1 MNRTKQKPKIMNTH
15 KIALVTGASR
25 GLGRDMALKIAGRG
39 LDLLLTYHTQKAAA
53 EAVAEEVRAT
63 GQKAAVFRLDTRK
76 TAAFGTF
83 FEQVERYLQ
92 AEYGQARFD
101 VLVNNAGTGIYK
113 PFTETTEA
121 DFDEMMEV
129 HLKGVYFLTQ
139 KALPYLRDGG
149 RIINISSGLARFT
162 FPGSSAYA
170 SMKGGVDVFTR
181 YLAKELAGRKI
192 AANSVAP
199 GAVGTDFGNGEN
211 LRNLKKRELVTGLTA
226 LGRVGVPEDIGGVV
240 AFLCTED
247 ARWIN
252 GQRIEVAGGIML

>member
-1 MNRTKQKPKIMNTH
+1 MNTN

-25 GLGRDMALKIAGRG
+25 GLGREMALRIAQRG
-39 LDLLLTYHTQKAAA
+39 LDLILTYHTQKEAA
-53 EAVAEEVRAT
+53 EAVAAEIRET
-63 GQKAAVFRLDTRK
+63 GRKAGVLRLDTRD
-76 TAAFGTF
+76 TSSFGFF
-83 FEQVERYLQ
+83 FEQAARYL
-92 AEYGQARFD
+92 EDTYGQARFD

-113 PFTETTEA
+113 PFVETTEA
-121 DFDEMMEV
+121 DFDEMMQV

-139 KALPYLRDGG
+139 KALPYLNDGG

-192 AANSVAP
+192 TANSVAP

-211 LRNLKKRELVTGLTA
+211 LRNLKKRELVAGLTA

-240 AFLCTED
+240 ASLCTDD
-247 ARWIN
+247 AHWIN
-252 GQRIEVAGGIML
+252 GQRLEVSGGIML

>member
-1 MNRTKQKPKIMNTH
+1 MNTN

-25 GLGRDMALKIAGRG
+25 GLGREMALRIAQRG
-39 LDLLLTYHTQKAAA
+39 LDLILTYHTQKEAA
-53 EAVAEEVRAT
+53 EAVAAEIRET
-63 GQKAAVFRLDTRK
+63 GRKAGVLRLDTRD
-76 TAAFGTF
+76 TSSFGFF
-83 FEQVERYLQ
+83 FEQAARYL
-92 AEYGQARFD
+92 EDTYGQARFD

-113 PFTETTEA
+113 PFVETTEA
-121 DFDEMMEV
+121 DFDEMMQV

-139 KALPYLRDGG
+139 KALPYLNDGG

-192 AANSVAP
+192 TANSVAP

-211 LRNLKKRELVTGLTA
+211 LRNLKKRELVAGLTA

-240 AFLCTED
+240 AFLCTDD
-247 ARWIN
+247 AHWIN
-252 GQRIEVAGGIML
+252 GQRLEVSGGIML

>member
-1 MNRTKQKPKIMNTH
+1 MNTN

-25 GLGRDMALKIAGRG
+25 GLGRDMALKIAQRG
-39 LDLLLTYHTQKAAA
+39 LDLLLTYHTQKEAA
-53 EAVAEEVRAT
+53 EAVAAEIRET
-63 GQKAAVFRLDTRK
+63 GRKAGVLRLDTRD
-76 TAAFGTF
+76 TSSFAAF
-83 FEQVERYLQ
+83 FEQAARYL
-92 AEYGQARFD
+92 EGTYGQARFD

-113 PFTETTEA
+113 PFVETTEA
-121 DFDEMMEV
+121 DFDEMMQV

-139 KALPYLRDGG
+139 KALPYLNDGG

-192 AANSVAP
+192 TANSVAP

-211 LRNLKKRELVTGLTA
+211 LRNLKKRELVAGLTA

-240 AFLCTED
+240 AFLCTDD
-247 ARWIN
+247 AHWIN
-252 GQRIEVAGGIML
+252 GQRLEVSGGIML

>member
-1 MNRTKQKPKIMNTH
+1 MNTT

-25 GLGRDMALKIAGRG
+25 GLGRDMALRIAQRG
-39 LDLLLTYHTQKAAA
+39 LDLLLTYHTQKEAA
-53 EAVAEEVRAT
+53 EAVAAEIRET
-63 GQKAAVFRLDTRK
+63 GRKAGVLRLDTRD
-76 TAAFGTF
+76 TSSFGAF
-83 FEQVERYLQ
+83 FEQAARYL
-92 AEYGQARFD
+92 EDTYGQARFD

-113 PFTETTEA
+113 PFVETTEA
-121 DFDEMMEV
+121 DFDEMLQV

-139 KALPYLRDGG
+139 KALPYLNDGG

-192 AANSVAP
+192 TANSVAP

-240 AFLCTED
+240 AFLCTDD

-252 GQRIEVAGGIML
+252 GQRLEVSGGIML